1 GGRHTRSKRDWSSDV
16 CSSDLGEE
24 SAVGPLPQIRSVE
37 PGRCAQPRPLLR
49 LSLRFLGA
57 LAGSRD
63 SRVPRGSRDPGG
75 LEGKKPACPCA
86 GGSRAPHSAH
96 EAPPAAHAPPP
107 QAVARSRL
115 RNPIAASPTSTAAAA
130 RNTSVAGADR
140 SSAGYCPIC
149 V

>member
-1 GGRHTRSKRDWSSDV
+1 
-16 CSSDLGEE
+16 GEE

-57 LAGSRD
+57 LAGRRGFEGKEA
-63 SRVPRGSRDPGG
+63 RVSVHGWQPFIACGSRT
-75 LEGKKPACPCA
+75 A
-86 GGSRAPHSAH
+86 R
-96 EAPPAAHAPPP
+96 HA
-107 QAVARSRL
+107 VTRSRL